1 MNLHP
6 LSMLDAPH
14 RHHQFL
20 CPSLK
25 RKEKEKYICFT
36 YRRASF
42 LYRLERINL
51 GEGPLALK
59 LFSPS
64 ISFFLLSIFDGKE
77 SISRERA
84 SSLLLPLYLIP
95 LPSRPMQSSLIAV
108 PTNLK
113 ANEMSLFPFPIVP
126 LPLFLV
132 LSDSAT
138 IAKLPT
144 RRVLIVNDQLS
155 YNKQLFIKP
164 FFFLFSLLFS
174 SHFYIFYFFLFFP
187 SVTWTLYHLIA
198 VALLSFV
205 LVLFDLI
212 YFFYCCPSF

>member
-1 MNLHP
+1 
-6 LSMLDAPH
+6 MLDAPH

-42 LYRLERINL
+42 LYRLEGINL

>member
-1 MNLHP
+1 MV
-6 LSMLDAPH
+6 DAPH

-155 YNKQLFIKP
+155 YNKQLFIK
-164 FFFLFSLLFS
+164 
-174 SHFYIFYFFLFFP
+174 LFFIFVFLSLSCSARIFIFSIFFYS